1 MSDVLDDYHSY
12 ADPKARVLD
21 ERYMELFDERSMLWL
36 ARRNGLLPLDEP
48 RAESPIGILAMKA
61 SRLRS

>member
-1 MSDVLDDYHSY
+1 MSDVLDDYHHY

-36 ARRNGLLPLDEP
+36 ARRNGLLPPDEP
-48 RAESPIGILAMKA
+48 RAESPIGKLVFA